1 MAAREIRRSGAG
13 DSNYIKDMIAKGK
26 AQSEMKKFQEQI
38 SPSGVTAAE
47 AEARRAIERKYPGMF
62 IPEKRTTSGVKKDMK
77 K

>member
-38 SPSGVTAAE
+38 SPKGVAAADAAAKKALE
-47 AEARRAIERKYPGMF
+47 EKYPGMF
-62 IPEKRTTSGVKKDMK
+62 IPQTRTTPGLKKDK
-77 K
+77 KK